1 MWKSES
7 ECHIVAGLRS
17 AEVGDGSGGGRLALD
32 GFARRGAAIESDNGK
47 EKIENWKAV
56 GVRVRGGAGREVP
69 FSNFHFPISRECSGS
84 DPGLSRCSRA
94 AFARKQHRA

>member
-1 MWKSES
+1 MRKSES

-17 AEVGDGSGGGRLALD
+17 VEVSDGRRRGRLALD
-32 GFARRGAAIESDNGK
+32 GFARRGAAIENENGK
-47 EKIENWKAV
+47 KKIENWGAG

-84 DPGLSRCSRA
+84 DPGLLRCSRA
-94 AFARKQHRA
+94 AFARKQRRV